1 MRVGYKT
8 EDFPEAKC
16 LFPMSQ
22 ILHFFMDKKNPEDS
36 DEFWEKGSSNYNNK
50 IPLPLGSNAGPE
62 EGRLIPP
69 TMSLT
74 ICSSSRMGG
83 GAFSSLPKDW
93 GEEQEEQQGAWRL
106 PT

>member
-1 MRVGYKT
+1 
-8 EDFPEAKC
+8 
-16 LFPMSQ
+16 MSQ

-83 GAFSSLPKDW
+83 GAFSSLPKD
-93 GEEQEEQQGAWRL
+93 
-106 PT
+106 